1 MCGIIAAATEKS
13 VGKLLVQGLYKME
26 YRGYDSAGVALHQI
40 DDIAHLRSLGKVKK
54 LESKMAKEKP
64 KGKIGIA
71 HTRWAT
77 HGKPSEENAHP
88 HVSNNRVFIVHNG
101 IIENYVAL
109 KEQLIKKGYQ
119 FNSQTDSELI
129 AHQLDFFLNQGS
141 EMLEAMSLLKEKLEG
156 AYAVAAI
163 DLKNES
169 HFYLMRNKSPLLLG
183 QSDSGMFAASDPLA
197 LADLTSEFIFLE
209 DGDVAEVSAKE
220 YKILDKNQKRAI
232 RKITTIDVSSE
243 AMGKNGYR
251 HFMEKEIYEQPTAI
265 LNTLDG
271 RIGGEDVLEN
281 IFGEGSNELLSKVE
295 RIQIV
300 AAGTSLHAG
309 RVAANWFSAIA
320 NLPTQIDY
328 ASEYRYKNPYVDKNT
343 LFLTISQSGETA
355 DTLGALRYAKERS
368 YLGSLTICNVPTS
381 SLARESDFVL
391 LTNAGP
397 EIGVASTKAFTTQLT
412 ALMLLSLSLAK
423 ARNLNP
429 RLRGRVVSALR
440 ALPEKINESL
450 ELKPKIIKIAKEIAK
465 KDNALFLGRGIFYP
479 IAKEG
484 SLKLKEIS
492 YIHAEAYPAGE
503 LKHGPLALIDK
514 NMPVIALAPEN
525 ELAEKLI
532 SNLEEV
538 KARGGKLYV
547 VGNAAGNMKLKAK
560 NLINLPECDFLLTP
574 ILYTVP
580 LQILSYEVALLR
592 GTDIDQPRNL
602 AKSVTVEWRI
612 KLSFELTF
620 TLHHSNN
627 DLIFETNRLTDRQ
640 LMLFKSSRILT
651 MTNWSLKIT
660 KV

>member
-1 MCGIIAAATEKS
+1 MCGIIAAATEKN

-40 DDIAHLRSLGKVKK
+40 DDIAHLRSLGKVQK
-54 LESKMAKEKP
+54 LESKMVKEKP

-109 KEQLIKKGYQ
+109 KEQLIKKSYQ

-169 HFYLMRNKSPLLLG
+169 HFYLTRNKSPLLLG

-197 LADLTSEFIFLE
+197 LADLTNEFIFLE

-343 LFLTISQSGETA
+343 LLLTISQSGETA
-355 DTLGALRYAKERS
+355 DTLGALRYARERD

-412 ALMLLSLSLAK
+412 ALMLLTLSLAK

-429 RLRGRVVSALR
+429 RLRGRVVGALR
-440 ALPEKINESL
+440 ALPEKIAESL
-450 ELKPKIIKIAKEIAK
+450 ELKPKIIKIAKEVAK

-538 KARGGKLYV
+538 KARGGKLFV

-580 LQILSYEVALLR
+580 LQIPFLR
-592 GTDIDQPRNL
+592 
-602 AKSVTVEWRI
+602 
-612 KLSFELTF
+612 
-620 TLHHSNN
+620 
-627 DLIFETNRLTDRQ
+627 
-640 LMLFKSSRILT
+640 SSP
-651 MTNWSLKIT
+651 S
-660 KV
+660 

>member
-26 YRGYDSAGVALHQI
+26 YRGYDSAGVALHQEN
-40 DDIAHLRSLGKVKK
+40 DIAHLRSLGKVKK
-54 LESKMAKEKP
+54 LESKMIKEKP
-64 KGKIGIA
+64 KGKVGIA

-101 IIENYVAL
+101 IIENYVEL
-109 KEQLIKKGYQ
+109 KEQLIKQGYQ
-119 FNSQTDSELI
+119 FESQTDSELI
-129 AHQLDFFLNQGS
+129 AHQLDFLLSNGN
-141 EMLEAMSLLKEKLEG
+141 EMLEAMFLLKEKLDG

-163 DLKNES
+163 DLKKEAY
-169 HFYLMRNKSPLLLG
+169 FYLMRNKSPLILG
-183 QSDSGMFAASDPLA
+183 QSEEGMFAASDPLA
-197 LADLTSEFIFLE
+197 LADLTNEFIFLE

-232 RKITTIDVSSE
+232 RKITKIDVSSE

-281 IFGEGSNELLSKVE
+281 IFGEGSSELLSKVE

-320 NLPTQIDY
+320 NLPSQIDF

-343 LFLTISQSGETA
+343 LLLTISQSGETA
-355 DTLGALRYAKERS
+355 DTLGALRYAKERD

-381 SLARESDFVL
+381 SIARESDYVL

-412 ALMLLSLSLAK
+412 ALMLLTLSLAK

-429 RLRGRVVSALR
+429 RLRGRMVGALR
-440 ALPEKINESL
+440 ALPEIISESL
-450 ELKPKIIKIAKEIAK
+450 KLKSKIIKIAKEIAK

-479 IAKEG
+479 IAQEG

-538 KARGGKLYV
+538 KARGGKLFV
-547 VGNAAGNMKLKAK
+547 VGNAAGNMKLKPK

-602 AKSVTVEWRI
+602 AKSVTVE
-612 KLSFELTF
+612 
-620 TLHHSNN
+620 
-627 DLIFETNRLTDRQ
+627 
-640 LMLFKSSRILT
+640 
-651 MTNWSLKIT
+651 
-660 KV
+660 